1 MNQMEIVANN
11 TTTNLLIKEYQDQR
25 VVTFKDIDELHQ
37 RAEGTAGRNFRENR
51 EYFVEGIDYFNLT
64 GERLKNF
71 KLATNFVGSR
81 TKELILITQTGY
93 PMLTKS
99 MNDSL
104 SWSVQRELVN
114 KYFNS
119 NYKPMTIEQMMIHQ
133 LQDMETVKND
143 VAALKT
149 ETILNASQR
158 RRVNGMVRS
167 TVIKALGGQRSNAYK
182 DNSIRSKSF
191 SNCNKQLRDYF
202 DVSSYMDIPKIRFNE
217 AMELIPK
224 WQPTLE
230 LQAHIDAVN
239 CRSDLFGDFS

>member
-1 MNQMEIVANN
+1 MDQMQIVVNN
-11 TTTNLLIKEYQDQR
+11 TATDLIIKEYKHQR
-25 VVTFKDIDELHQ
+25 VITFKDIDELHQ

-51 EYFVEGIDYFNLT
+51 DNFIEGVDYFYLV
-64 GERLKNF
+64 GEELK
-71 KLATNFVGSR
+71 KLKATTKFVGPYDSQ
-81 TKELILITQTGY
+81 LVLITQTGY

-99 MNDSL
+99 MNDPL

-114 KYFNS
+114 KYFNT

-133 LQDMETVKND
+133 LQDMESVKND
-143 VAALKT
+143 VAVLKA

-158 RRVNGMVRS
+158 RKVNGMVRS

-182 DNSIRSKSF
+182 NNSIRSKCF

-202 DVSSYMDIPKIRFNE
+202 DVSSYMDIPKVRFDE

-239 CRSDLFGDFS
+239 SNNGFFGDFT